1 MHNPGHRL
9 RDPRLARCA
18 GAIFGWMLSVNTW
31 AIESVPGGLHLQPL
45 PEEIAS
51 VEYFEQQVLI
61 VDSIAI
67 VGIALSA
74 KPGEHELLF
83 TYHDG
88 TTEKRHFSVTTK
100 QYPEQRLTIAN
111 PKMVNPDP
119 SDLERIGRE
128 SKLMREQYRRFSPLE
143 HSLAP
148 FLKPVDG
155 VTSSPFGRRRILN
168 DQPRN
173 PHSGLDIAATT
184 GTPIKAPAPAKV
196 TLTGDFYF
204 NGKTVFLDHGGGLVT
219 MYCHMSEIIVGEG
232 TDVERGTTIGL
243 VGATGRVTGPHL
255 HWSVNLNGNR
265 VNPVEVMALF
275 PSD

>member
-1 MHNPGHRL
+1 MSM
-9 RDPRLARCA
+9 AVA
-18 GAIFGWMLSVNTW
+18 FFGWMVSVNAW
-31 AIESVPGGLHLQPL
+31 PAAAVPGGLYIQPL
-45 PEEIAS
+45 AEGIVR
-51 VEYFEQQVLI
+51 VEYFERPVLMI
-61 VDSIAI
+61 NSVAI

-74 KPGEHELLF
+74 KPGEHELDL
-83 TYHDG
+83 TYQDG
-88 TTEKRHFSVTTK
+88 SREKRHFTVSAK

-111 PKMVNPDP
+111 PRMVNPDP
-119 SDLERIGRE
+119 ADLERIRRE
-128 SKLMREQYRRFSPLE
+128 SSLMREQYVRFGPLE

-155 VTSSPFGRRRILN
+155 ITSSPFGRRRILN

-173 PHSGLDIAATT
+173 PHSGLDIAAIT

-204 NGKTVFLDHGGGLVT
+204 NGKTVFLDHGGGLIT
-219 MYCHMSEIIVGEG
+219 MYSHMSEIIAAEG
-232 TDVERGTTIGL
+232 DDVIRGATIGL

-265 VNPVEVMALF
+265 VNPVELMTLF
-275 PSD
+275 PAK